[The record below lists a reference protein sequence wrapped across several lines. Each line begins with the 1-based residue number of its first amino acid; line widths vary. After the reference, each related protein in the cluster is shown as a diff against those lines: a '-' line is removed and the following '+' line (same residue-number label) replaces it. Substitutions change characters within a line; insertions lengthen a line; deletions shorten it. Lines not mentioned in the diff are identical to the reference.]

1 MKKIYKCRVC
11 GYILDREDPPDI
23 CPACGVKG
31 KIFEE
36 YESPISKKRRKAL
49 ELYIHPIMV
58 HFPIAFVF
66 SMLMISFLLCLNVF
80 DEPSVFMAMREIII
94 WILPF
99 AALFA
104 ALTGIVDGKL
114 RFKRTNTPHLKKKLI
129 MAGGFILI
137 SALLL
142 VMQEFF
148 VLDKSVI
155 NVVILIFSMLLAVF
169 AVLLGLI
176 GSKLLESKVRG

>member
-11 GYILDREDPPDI
+11 GYVIEREDPPDI

-36 YESPISKKRRKAL
+36 YEPGISKKRRKIL
-49 ELYIHPIMV
+49 ELYIHPILV

-66 SMLMISFLLCLNVF
+66 SMLLISLLLCLHVF
-80 DEPSVFMAMREIII
+80 DEPSVFMAMQGVII

-99 AALFA
+99 AAFLA
-104 ALTGIVDGKL
+104 TLAGMYDGKL
-114 RFKRTNTPHLKKKLI
+114 RFKRMNTPHLKKKLVL
-129 MAGGFILI
+129 AGGFILI
-137 SALLL
+137 SVLLL
-142 VMQEFF
+142 VIQEFF
-148 VLDKSVI
+148 AFDKSAYNVI
-155 NVVILIFSMLLAVF
+155 FLIFSLIISVI

-176 GSKLLESKVRG
+176 GGKLLYSKVRG